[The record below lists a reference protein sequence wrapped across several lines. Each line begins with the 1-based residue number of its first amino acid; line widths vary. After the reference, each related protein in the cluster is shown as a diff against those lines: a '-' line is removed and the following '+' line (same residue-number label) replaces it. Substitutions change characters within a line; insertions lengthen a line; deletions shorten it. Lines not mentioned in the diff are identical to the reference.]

1 LFFRKSFWH
10 INFNNKI
17 GDRKMKNY
25 GVISNPS
32 IYSNEINE
40 NEDQYIII
48 VINGVWPIP
57 NPHLILV
64 I

>member
-1 LFFRKSFWH
+1 
-10 INFNNKI
+10 
-17 GDRKMKNY
+17 MKNY

-32 IYSNEINE
+32 IYSNEIND

-48 VINGVWPIP
+48 ASDGVWPIP